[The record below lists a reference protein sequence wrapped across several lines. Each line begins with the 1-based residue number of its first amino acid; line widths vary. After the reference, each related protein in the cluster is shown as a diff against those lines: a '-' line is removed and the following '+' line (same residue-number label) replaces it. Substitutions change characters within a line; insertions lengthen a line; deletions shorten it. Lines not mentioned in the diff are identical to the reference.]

1 MRHLIGVILAIAMA
15 AAVFFAA
22 SWGYLKLLIGPAKDG
37 VLPAGG
43 GSLIHDHAVLEGF
56 GVLLAVGLLAGIL
69 MVLPVISPLASGLP
83 GLALLA
89 WTGLYLFSVRRAVQY
104 IPLKSQSYGAGFEAL
119 LFDGVLALAGLAM
132 IIPLFVPSRWRSRAA
147 GPEPY
152 EAAPA
157 SAAYPDLAATQTVA
171 DGSGSWPT
179 GPRPGRNPGWS
190 PGTRRRPGVPR
201 NPGVRPARAPPTT
214 ADRAPRGYRREVRR
228 ARAQAAWN
236 CSASVEPARA
246 TVSALGEI
254 ADVTRSK

>member
-89 WTGLYLFSVRRAVQY
+89 WSGLYLFSVRRAVQY

-119 LFDGVLALAGLAM
+119 LFDGVLAMAGLAM

-157 SAAYPDLAATQTVA
+157 SAAYPDLAATQTLA
-171 DGSGSWPT
+171 DGSGLLADWAETRPQPRMEPGDSQAPW
-179 GPRPGRNPGWS
+179 GPAEPGGSTS
-190 PGTRRRPGVPR
+190 PGTP
-201 NPGVRPARAPPTT
+201 
-214 ADRAPRGYRREVRR
+214 DYR
-228 ARAQAAWN
+228 
-236 CSASVEPARA
+236 
-246 TVSALGEI
+246 
-254 ADVTRSK
+254 